1 MQNLII
7 ETDYPLEFRKEDSK
21 TLGEHL
27 KNRHSI
33 SLIGMKRVGIS
44 NFLRFFL
51 YKKGVVEKFIG
62 DGNFHLFITV
72 DLNDLVEREV
82 FPFWILTLKRIE
94 DAVNAFD
101 VSKELKKE
109 ISDLFVTAIQS
120 KDLFS
125 DGKQS
130 HGLFLLIDSIRKAI
144 NKIVQT
150 GVLPTIF
157 FIRFDRIGDSAT
169 KELLFNLEGLRE
181 ATHHKLSYVFTTY
194 RRLDQLMPKAF
205 DTTSLNLASNTMHL
219 KTAVKSD
226 SEIIAQAYISRYD
239 LKLSKDVQEALFDL
253 VNGYNQYLQLALIL
267 LNEHKDKTFKKEE
280 LLNLL
285 TSDERVILQS
295 EELWES
301 LEESEKDLLLKVSEN
316 GVISEKESSEHKYLW
331 DTGFLKGDAK
341 NPQIFSPIFK
351 HFLSSAQKKPEQ
363 KEEVVNVDFS
373 KKEHL
378 LFSYLQSNLNEI
390 CERESIIAS
399 VWPEEEALGVSDWA
413 IDRLVARVR
422 SKLKQKNNQYE
433 IVTVKTRGYKLI
445 ASTV

>member
-1 MQNLII
+1 MQSLII
-7 ETDYPLEFRKEDSK
+7 ETDYPLDFRAEDSK
-21 TLGEHL
+21 VLGEHL
-27 KNRHSI
+27 RNRHSI

-51 YKKGVVEKFIG
+51 YKKGVVEKYIA
-62 DGNFHLFITV
+62 DKNFHLFITV
-72 DLNDLVEREV
+72 DLNDLVEREI

-94 DAVNAFD
+94 DAVKDFD
-101 VSKELKKE
+101 VPKELKKE

-120 KDLFS
+120 KDLF
-125 DGKQS
+125 
-130 HGLFLLIDSIRKAI
+130 LLIDSIRKAI
-144 NKIVQT
+144 NKIVET

-157 FIRFDRIGDSAT
+157 FIRFDRMDDAAT

-219 KTAVKSD
+219 KTALKED
-226 SEIIAQAYISRYD
+226 SSIIAQAYISRYD
-239 LKLSKDVQEALFDL
+239 LKLSKKVQEVLFDL
-253 VNGYNQYLQLALIL
+253 VDGYNQYLQLALII
-267 LNEHKDKTFKKEE
+267 LNENKGKEFIKE
-280 LLNLL
+280 KLLSLL

-301 LEESEKDLLLKVSEN
+301 LEENEKDLLLKVSE
-316 GVISEKESSEHKYLW
+316 GEELSEKEATESKYLW
-331 DTGFLKGDAK
+331 DTGFLKGAAK

-351 HFLSSAQKKPEQ
+351 HFLSHVQRKPQ
-363 KEEVVNVDFS
+363 QTEETINVDFS

-378 LFSYLQSNLNEI
+378 LFSYLQNNLNEI
-390 CERESIIAS
+390 CERESIIAA
-399 VWPEEEALGVSDWA
+399 VWPDEEALGVSDWA

-433 IVTVKTRGYKLI
+433 IVTIKTRGYKLI
-445 ASTV
+445 SSTV